1 MRKAIDMAIM
11 SLINDDFC
19 PHQSQYGFRRD
30 QGIDNALLF
39 AEHSLSTSNCHMAV
53 LDLQKA
59 YDTVNRH
66 GLIKQCEEVLCD
78 NTARMVATSLVPNM
92 QTVGDLTSTTRKC
105 MVGVPQGT
113 SSSPPLFNI
122 YIDPLAKDLNRT
134 NLRTDGLNN
143 NSFFADDASLYAQ
156 TIQNMQFLL
165 DVCSSWASKTG
176 MTWSTSKCKV
186 LLQQTSEPTTQLILS
201 GSPLETV
208 TQTNYLGVSI
218 TSNGIT
224 AGKTIQRIQASQ
236 KTLTQLTN
244 ASFLS
249 SRTTP
254 KKVATIFHTFV
265 RSKYLYAIPHIPL
278 TQQLLELDA
287 NLIGTMFK
295 SILRL
300 SRLPNPR
307 QIKLLCA
314 MYRIRSIQTM
324 RDDFTQQLATKLKQK
339 EACDDAK
346 TKKLARR
353 DIMIV
358 DSRSEHNA
366 LRRAL
371 RRPLTKDE
379 INRRS
384 LVVWNSSRTGPRRPP
399 EFIPRRWPLA
409 LQIPN
414 KHHVERSMAI
424 RWHLGTFPIPLPSSP
439 LQTHLRLQLRTLLR
453 KPTRDV
459 QRNDI
464 QRARRIIS
472 AIIALAHGDVPNITN
487 I

>member
-1 MRKAIDMAIM
+1 MI
-11 SLINDDFC
+11 
-19 PHQSQYGFRRD
+19 
-30 QGIDNALLF
+30 
-39 AEHSLSTSNCHMAV
+39 
-53 LDLQKA
+53 
-59 YDTVNRH
+59 
-66 GLIKQCEEVLCD
+66 
-78 NTARMVATSLVPNM
+78 
-92 QTVGDLTSTTRKC
+92 
-105 MVGVPQGT
+105 
-113 SSSPPLFNI
+113 
-122 YIDPLAKDLNRT
+122 
-134 NLRTDGLNN
+134 
-143 NSFFADDASLYAQ
+143 
-156 TIQNMQFLL
+156 
-165 DVCSSWASKTG
+165 
-176 MTWSTSKCKV
+176 WSTSKCKV

-208 TQTNYLGVSI
+208 TETNFLGVSI
-218 TSNGIT
+218 TSNGKI
-224 AGKTIQRIQASQ
+224 AGKTIHPIQASQ

-249 SRTTP
+249 LQTTP

-265 RSKYLYAIPHIPL
+265 RSKYLYAIPQIPL

-339 EACDDAK
+339 EACDDDK

-366 LRRAL
+366 LRRVL

-384 LVVWNSSRTGPRRPP
+384 LVVWNSSRTGPRRAP
-399 EFIPRRWPLA
+399 ESW
-409 LQIPN
+409 
-414 KHHVERSMAI
+414 MAI
-424 RWHLGTFPIPLPSSP
+424 S
-439 LQTHLRLQLRTLLR
+439 
-453 KPTRDV
+453 V
-459 QRNDI
+459 
-464 QRARRIIS
+464 
-472 AIIALAHGDVPNITN
+472 TN
-487 I
+487 TE